1 MKGEPKTIGFQLDAA
16 HHKRLSEI
24 AKRYKMSAGQ
34 YAREVVIRSLDS
46 NEEGL
51 LDALNLLAEKLDE
64 NQNTVS
70 NLRKDLSHD
79 LAGVVQLLQ
88 QIQNQKR

>member
-1 MKGEPKTIGFQLDAA
+1 
-16 HHKRLSEI
+16 
-24 AKRYKMSAGQ
+24 MSAGQ
-34 YAREVVIRSLDS
+34 YARELVLRSLDS
-46 NEEGL
+46 NDEGL
-51 LDALNLLAEKLDE
+51 LNALNLLAEKFDE

-88 QIQNQKR
+88 QILNQKR

>member
-1 MKGEPKTIGFQLDAA
+1 MKNEPKTIGFQLDAA
-16 HHKRLSEI
+16 YHKRLSEI

-34 YAREVVIRSLDS
+34 YARELVLRSLDS
-46 NEEGL
+46 NDEGL
-51 LDALNLLAEKLDE
+51 LNALNLLAEKFDE

-88 QIQNQKR
+88 QILNQKR